1 MDRAVISDFD
11 RHVLAALRSNAA
23 SGRWPT
29 AGDVGAQLG
38 LERDVARSALSRLRG
53 RALAEGDGERP
64 PGFARTWRGEIVL
77 EQVTWREHVVAV
89 RG

>member
-11 RHVLAALRSNAA
+11 RHALAALRSNAT
-23 SGRWPT
+23 SGLWPT
-29 AGDVGAQLG
+29 AGDVGAQQG

-53 RALAEGDGERP
+53 RDLAEGDGERP
-64 PGFARTWRGEIVL
+64 PGFARTWRGEILL
-77 EQVTWREHVVAV
+77 EHVTWREHVVAV